1 MAAAPKKDKA
11 KKNKDEP
18 TVELVSE
25 SKKNDIYL
33 LKEPVSS
40 HQHTATLLSDS
51 IALNVGLQLGC
62 KHCNPIIIMYE
73 SIAVLHTSKKLHDAI
88 V

>member
-11 KKNKDEP
+11 KKSKDEP

-40 HQHTATLLSDS
+40 LLHSYS
-51 IALNVGLQLGC
+51 A
-62 KHCNPIIIMYE
+62 
-73 SIAVLHTSKKLHDAI
+73 
-88 V
+88 